1 LTCLQRHAVLPVGK
15 TPEARFDMPA
25 IGHRIAARNR
35 RFQPDGA
42 LGYGIYAVPQGLTI
56 EAAAPWREVAPRS
69 IERGDLLSAANT
81 DNGVVSLGPIR
92 ITRCSGEANLALEGP
107 DTKGRGGG
115 SCYTVLLQQG
125 GVTRLDHYGLA
136 SVLSEG
142 DLVLVNNAAPHGI
155 ALSANSDLIALHVP
169 LRLLRTYLPSPE
181 QFCGRPL
188 RRGEGI
194 SESAA
199 ELIIGICAQM
209 EQGLA
214 DEFRHRIARNLLDLL
229 ATAFSLVL
237 EGTFAGSP
245 VICDRNARVRL
256 YIEQNLRDPELCPAV
271 IAASLRLSPR
281 YLRAIFAASKETV
294 SAYILRRRIEECA
307 RELTDP
313 RLQHL
318 SITDI
323 AFGWGF
329 NSGPH
334 FARSFRV
341 HFAMSPRDYRRMGL
355 ERAAQTVG

>member
-1 LTCLQRHAVLPVGK
+1 
-15 TPEARFDMPA
+15 M
-25 IGHRIAARNR
+25 
-35 RFQPDGA
+35 
-42 LGYGIYAVPQGLTI
+42 PQGLTI
-56 EAAAPWREVAPRS
+56 AAAMPWRDVGTRPVERS
-69 IERGDLLSAANT
+69 DIGTGARA
-81 DNGVVSLGPIR
+81 DNGIATLGTIG
-92 ITRCSGEANLALEGP
+92 ITRCSGEASLTLDGP
-107 DTKGRGGG
+107 DAKGRGGA

-125 GVTRLDHYGLA
+125 GVTRLDHYGLT
-136 SVLSEG
+136 SVLNDG

-155 ALSANSDLIALHVP
+155 MLAGDSELIALHVP
-169 LRLLRTYLPSPE
+169 LRLLRSYLPSPE

-188 RRGEGI
+188 RRGDGI

-199 ELIIGICAQM
+199 ELILGICTQM

-245 VICDRNARVRL
+245 VIGDRNARVRL
-256 YIEQNLRDPELCPAV
+256 HIEQNLRDPELCPAA

-294 SAYILRRRIEECA
+294 SAYILRRRLEECA
-307 RELTDP
+307 RELPDP

-334 FARSFRV
+334 FARSFRA
-341 HFAMSPRDYRRMGL
+341 HFGMSPRDYRRMGL
-355 ERAAQTVG
+355 ERAAQAVL

>member
-1 LTCLQRHAVLPVGK
+1 
-15 TPEARFDMPA
+15 M
-25 IGHRIAARNR
+25 
-35 RFQPDGA
+35 
-42 LGYGIYAVPQGLTI
+42 PQGQTI
-56 EAAAPWREVAPRS
+56 ATAAPWRDVAPRPLD
-69 IERGDLLSAANT
+69 RGDLVPSASP
-81 DNGVVSLGPIR
+81 DNGVATLGPIG
-92 ITRCSGEANLALEGP
+92 ITRCCGEATLTLDGP
-107 DTKGRGGG
+107 DAKGRGGV

-136 SVLSEG
+136 SVLGEG

-155 ALSANSDLIALHVP
+155 ALSADSDLIALHVP

-199 ELIIGICAQM
+199 ELILGICAQM
-209 EQGLA
+209 EQGLP

-256 YIEQNLRDPELCPAV
+256 YIEQNLRDPEPCPAT

-281 YLRAIFAASKETV
+281 YLRAHLRREQGDGLGLYIAPPDRGVRTRIARSAPAASLHHRHC
-294 SAYILRRRIEECA
+294 LR
-307 RELTDP
+307 LGLHT
-313 RLQHL
+313 
-318 SITDI
+318 
-323 AFGWGF
+323 
-329 NSGPH
+329 SGPH
-334 FARSFRV
+334 FGTQFRV

-355 ERAAQTVG
+355 ERVAQAVV